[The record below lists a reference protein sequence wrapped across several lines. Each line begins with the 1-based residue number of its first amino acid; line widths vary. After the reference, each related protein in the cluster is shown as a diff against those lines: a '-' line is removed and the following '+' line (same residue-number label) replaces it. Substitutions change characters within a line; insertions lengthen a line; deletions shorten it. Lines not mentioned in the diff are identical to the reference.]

1 MLSHIIHL
9 FPILPSHFIL
19 FFSLLI
25 SHFTIIFPP
34 IFPPLLLPFYFPT
47 TLYLNVTILPSLHF
61 SFILNLFLP
70 ILFIIKICYFLFYS
84 IYIFPT
90 QKRWILS
97 LSLSLSLSFPFILWI
112 FNSLLHLYFRLMNF
126 LCWTLFWD
134 DVIWLCFNSLSFFFY
149 FLWFYILSYDII
161 VYICNDMMLFYFVKW
176 LG

>member
-25 SHFTIIFPP
+25 SHFTIIFPH
-34 IFPPLLLPFYFPT
+34 LLLPFYFPT

-61 SFILNLFLP
+61 FFILNLFLP

-97 LSLSLSLSFPFILWI
+97 LTLSLSLSLSLSFPFILWI
-112 FNSLLHLYFRLMNF
+112 FNSLLHLYFRLIIFCVELYFGMMWF
-126 LCWTLFWD
+126 GCVSICYLF
-134 DVIWLCFNSLSFFFY
+134 SFIFFDFIY
-149 FLWFYILSYDII
+149 
-161 VYICNDMMLFYFVKW
+161 
-176 LG
+176 

>member
-1 MLSHIIHL
+1 MLLYFWLLLNHIIHL
-9 FPILPSHFIL
+9 FPILSSHFIL
-19 FFSLLI
+19 FFSLSI

-61 SFILNLFLP
+61 SFILTLFLP

-97 LSLSLSLSFPFILWI
+97 PSLSLSLSLLSFCGFLILYCISTLGWWI
-112 FNSLLHLYFRLMNF
+112 FCVELYFGMMWFGCVSICYL
-126 LCWTLFWD
+126 
-134 DVIWLCFNSLSFFFY
+134 FFFY

-161 VYICNDMMLFYFVKW
+161 
-176 LG
+176 